1 MIGID
6 ELPPHLRNAIESVPP
21 WVRHATADLTVGTLW
36 RTTRSLNLEPWAGP
50 DRLGLCSYVPRLTIS
65 IQSPT
70 RDRIEAGCRLRLVAI
85 YDADEAAVGAGITD
99 LATFY
104 EWADSADHLT
114 FEVLDGELAGR
125 LVQAMLDPV
134 SAHDASL
141 ATATLEQE
149 AGDRTCDRKG
159 SPI

>member
-1 MIGID
+1 MNSA
-6 ELPPHLRNAIESVPP
+6 PPHHLDPA
-21 WVRHATADLTVGTLW
+21 
-36 RTTRSLNLEPWAGP
+36 
-50 DRLGLCSYVPRLTIS
+50 
-65 IQSPT
+65 PT

-104 EWADSADHLT
+104 EWTDSADHLT

-141 ATATLEQE
+141 ATAALEQE
-149 AGDRTCDRKG
+149 TGDQPCDGKG